1 MSAELI
7 TAYRSFNKILKR
19 LPVDKS
25 LPDMLSQVIELTEET
40 FNHRQTSIFLYDDN
54 EKKFTPFINKD
65 CHSICNERFMVNPAQ
80 IHFEHIC
87 TKNKLIISENITSTN
102 EYREYYS
109 LKTINNFNFCYGQPI
124 LSSQNKILGI
134 IYSHCPH
141 HSSMTDNECEL
152 LDMAATV
159 CSISIEKNM
168 KEQELDYLA
177 SYDFLT
183 NIWNRRAFYHQ
194 INQAIINIKRK
205 NEYLIIFYLDINKF
219 KMINDKYGHHFGDRI
234 LKKYA
239 SKLRKISNDT
249 TGVARLGGDEF
260 IVYSEVSTLVDAN
273 IKKRE
278 VLSELQQI
286 EIDGVSIT
294 ASIGSYCIH
303 SKNINNTNIDSLI
316 HNADMSMYSNK
327 HLSRSC

>member
-1 MSAELI
+1 MSAELV

-19 LPVDKS
+19 LPVEKS

-40 FNHRQTSIFLYDDN
+40 FNHRQTSIFLYDDS

-65 CHSICNERFMVNPAQ
+65 SQPICNERFMVNPAQ
-80 IHFEHIC
+80 VHFEYIC
-87 TKNKLIISENITSTN
+87 SKNKLIISENITSTN

-159 CSISIEKNM
+159 CSISIEKNN
-168 KEQELDYLA
+168 KEQELEYLA

-183 NIWNRRAFYHQ
+183 NIWNRRKFYHQ
-194 INQAIINIKRK
+194 ISQAIINIKLK

-219 KMINDKYGHHFGDRI
+219 KMINDQYGHHFGDRI

-239 SKLRKISNDT
+239 SKLQKFSKKT

-260 IVYSEVSTLVDAN
+260 IIYSEESSLVAAN
-273 IKKRE
+273 IKKHK

-286 EIDGVSIT
+286 DVDGVHIT

-303 SKNINNTNIDSLI
+303 SKNINNASIDSLI
-316 HNADMSMYSNK
+316 HSADMSMYNNK